1 MRLQEETGLPV
12 VTDGEF
18 RRSSYWSHFVDGID
32 GLDVRPARYTF
43 RDEGGSET
51 EFLAPHTAGRL
62 RRNGPIGAAELEFLQ
77 SVAQR
82 NAKITLPSPPTM
94 HFWRGR
100 DGVDRS
106 AYPKEDEFF
115 EELAAIYRDEIADL
129 AARGAVY
136 LQLDEVPLA
145 MLCDPQVQQRLE
157 ADGESAQRLIDRYLS
172 LIRKS
177 LPTDLG
183 LVYAMHL
190 CRGNYQGRWL
200 SEGSYA
206 PIAERLFN
214 ELPIDVFLLEYDTER
229 AGDFAPL
236 RHLPAGKRAL
246 LGLVSTK
253 TADLESPDEL
263 RRRIDEAAR
272 HTDIDRL
279 GICPQCGFAST
290 VGGNPVTEDD
300 ERRKLELIVE
310 VANQV
315 WGSL

>member
-1 MRLQEETGLPV
+1 
-12 VTDGEF
+12 
-18 RRSSYWSHFVDGID
+18 
-32 GLDVRPARYTF
+32 
-43 RDEGGSET
+43 
-51 EFLAPHTAGRL
+51 
-62 RRNGPIGAAELEFLQ
+62 
-77 SVAQR
+77 
-82 NAKITLPSPPTM
+82 
-94 HFWRGR
+94 
-100 DGVDRS
+100 
-106 AYPKEDEFF
+106 
-115 EELAAIYRDEIADL
+115 
-129 AARGAVY
+129 
-136 LQLDEVPLA
+136 
-145 MLCDPQVQQRLE
+145 VQQLLE